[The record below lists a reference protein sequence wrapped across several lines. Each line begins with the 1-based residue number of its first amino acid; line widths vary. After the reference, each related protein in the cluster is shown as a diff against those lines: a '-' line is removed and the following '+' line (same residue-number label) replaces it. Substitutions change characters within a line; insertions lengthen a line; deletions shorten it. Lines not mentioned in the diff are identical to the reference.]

1 MHPSYT
7 FTTITMNTLFR
18 PILRTAA
25 LRSAPLAYRKPP
37 PIARPAC
44 LGVMSM
50 LNQKRFV
57 ASTVS
62 FRPGSQ
68 SIEHAA
74 TNVKEELGNSAQDL
88 AKVIA
93 GANVAGD
100 AISDSSADSFI
111 GITSKVAHQVPQPVF
126 VLGLAGG
133 LPYIGASATTLYL
146 AHKAKLAATGI
157 ATNIDP
163 GVALTVLDQALSFQ
177 VTYGAVMLSFLGA
190 LHWGMEMT
198 GYGGQK
204 GYSRLALGT
213 APMMVAWYTLT
224 LEPMTALVV
233 QWLGYTG
240 LWYAD
245 SQATMAGWT
254 PKWYSQYRFYL
265 SILVGTCIIGSLAG
279 TSYWGPVAGHGLL
292 THDLDL
298 LREERKR
305 TMPIRQG
312 VVQGPIEAVPAGPN
326 ADGFTRIHRRDV
338 KSERQ

>member
-1 MHPSYT
+1 
-7 FTTITMNTLFR
+7 
-18 PILRTAA
+18 
-25 LRSAPLAYRKPP
+25 
-37 PIARPAC
+37 
-44 LGVMSM
+44 MSM

-338 KSERQ
+338 KSEGQ